1 MLVEIALMRVV
12 IGKEDQARPP
22 DMCCHDAFV
31 PFAIIDRSAM
41 PSQKASD
48 PLGGTPRI
56 PNIRA
61 YGAEALYSP
70 LVVNGSCLN
79 RLQ

>member
-31 PFAIIDRSAM
+31 PFAIIDLSAM

-48 PLGGTPRI
+48 PLGAASKEQR
-56 PNIRA
+56 
-61 YGAEALYSP
+61 GAQSALGCKRE
-70 LVVNGSCLN
+70 LL
-79 RLQ
+79 LFLLDH